1 MATLSGQKVKD
12 KFGNLLQV
20 DNGLTDASSRVVED
34 GNGVDSALKLGTGE
48 VEVNGTLK
56 FSSAPSE
63 DTSEL
68 TQLMLNS
75 SNVVVRQE
83 KSANSIGDIDSG
95 WKALPLN
102 TNNSGTF
109 TGINYSTSTSATNV
123 NSGLA
128 FRIVGRQVFLKGQ
141 CYIPLDIGGGDR
153 ATTKAQNQASTA
165 TAVYTSSGMVTG
177 SARRLVFPTLFDNDS
192 SAVASSGLQEQVL
205 QRWTPFWRQITVGGE
220 FFTYN
225 TFATVAITTEGKL
238 EVRPFPDY
246 DNAIVDGTADTH
258 QTYSWAELQMK
269 LSVPMTL
276 CTWFKT
282 MTHIKMEEYQ
292 VELELTKEHCNKHWS
307 GASPFAFDGRV
318 GTGNQLTQWGGLQ
331 FSLDGMSF
339 LLGDTVTATQIN
351 SIISGNP

>member
-12 KFGNLLQV
+12 KFGNLLQI

-34 GNGVDSALKLGTGE
+34 GSGVDSALKLGTGE

-109 TGINYSTSTSATNV
+109 TGVNYATATSATNV

-141 CYIPLDIGGGDR
+141 CYIPLDIGSGDR

-225 TFATVAITTEGKL
+225 TFATVAITTDGKL

-269 LSVPMTL
+269 LDTND
-276 CTWFKT
+276 T
-282 MTHIKMEEYQ
+282 MHLVDYDAYKNGRIS
-292 VELELTKEHCNKHWS
+292 S
-307 GASPFAFDGRV
+307 GAGADQRIVTNTGQDSPFAFDGRV

>member
-1 MATLSGQKVKD
+1 
-12 KFGNLLQV
+12 
-20 DNGLTDASSRVVED
+20 VED
-34 GNGVDSALKLGTGE
+34 GSGVDSALKLGTGE

-109 TGINYSTSTSATNV
+109 TGVNYV
-123 NSGLA
+123 
-128 FRIVGRQVFLKGQ
+128 
-141 CYIPLDIGGGDR
+141 
-153 ATTKAQNQASTA
+153 
-165 TAVYTSSGMVTG
+165 
-177 SARRLVFPTLFDNDS
+177 
-192 SAVASSGLQEQVL
+192 
-205 QRWTPFWRQITVGGE
+205 
-220 FFTYN
+220 
-225 TFATVAITTEGKL
+225 ITTDGKL

-269 LSVPMTL
+269 LDTND
-276 CTWFKT
+276 T
-282 MTHIKMEEYQ
+282 MHLVDYDAYKNGRIS
-292 VELELTKEHCNKHWS
+292 S
-307 GASPFAFDGRV
+307 GAGADQRIVTNTGQDSPFAFE
-318 GTGNQLTQWGGLQ
+318 
-331 FSLDGMSF
+331 
-339 LLGDTVTATQIN
+339 
-351 SIISGNP
+351 

>member
-205 QRWTPFWRQITVGGE
+205 QRWTPFWRQVTVGGE

-269 LSVPMTL
+269 KSVGSDEL
-276 CTWFKT
+276 FQDYDSYKNVRDSSSDQRT
-282 MTHIKMEEYQ
+282 MTDTGKSI
-292 VELELTKEHCNKHWS
+292 
-307 GASPFAFDGRV
+307 PFAFDGRV

-339 LLGDTVTATQIN
+339 LLGETVTATQIN

>member
-12 KFGNLLQV
+12 KFGSLLQV
-20 DNGLTDASSRVVED
+20 DEGLTSSNKAVED
-34 GNGVDSALKLGTGE
+34 GSGVDSALKLGTGE

-109 TGINYSTSTSATNV
+109 TGINYATATSATNV

-177 SARRLVFPTLFDNDS
+177 AARRLVFPTLFDNDS

-225 TFATVAITTEGKL
+225 TFATVVISTEGKL

-246 DNAIVDGTADTH
+246 DNTTVDGTADTH
-258 QTYSWAELQMK
+258 QPYSWAELQMK
-269 LSVPMTL
+269 LGIENNMHL
-276 CTWFKT
+276 A
-282 MTHIKMEEYQ
+282 EYDSYQ
-292 VELELTKEHCNKHWS
+292 HGIDNNGS
-307 GASPFAFDGRV
+307 GSDHRTVTDAEKDSPFAFDGRV

>member
-20 DNGLTDASSRVVED
+20 DEGLTSSNKAVED
-34 GNGVDSALKLGTGE
+34 GSGVDSALKLGTGE

-83 KSANSIGDIDSG
+83 KSANSVGDIDSG

-109 TGINYSTSTSATNV
+109 TGINYATATSATNV

-141 CYIPLDIGGGDR
+141 CYIPLDIGSGDR

-177 SARRLVFPTLFDNDS
+177 AARRLVFPTLFDNDS

-220 FFTYN
+220 FFTYS
-225 TFATVAITTEGKL
+225 TFATVVISTEGKL

-246 DNAIVDGTADTH
+246 DNTTVDGTADTH

-269 LSVPMTL
+269 LGIENNMHL
-276 CTWFKT
+276 A
-282 MTHIKMEEYQ
+282 EYDSYQ
-292 VELELTKEHCNKHWS
+292 NGIDNS
-307 GASPFAFDGRV
+307 GSGDDKRAVTNTGQDSPFAFDGRV